1 MLEVRQTKQVDP
13 GTLNK
18 MYTRT
23 GYLFF
28 MEKKALGTAWQKCY
42 CQYVREN
49 RLFCMIPYNQN
60 TGKITSTE
68 TFRLKSCV
76 RRMSDSIDKR
86 FCFDVMSEDRP
97 GVVYTLQAQSE
108 EDRALWLDAM
118 DGKEPMYA
126 HPPGGKPS
134 NADQTFLDEA
144 GFNFITKAL
153 EGLEK
158 RGLED
163 QGLYRVVG
171 VASKVTKLLTMGLDR
186 RKSDKLNFDD
196 AFEWETKTITSAV
209 KTFFRNLPEPI
220 MTFSLHSRFI
230 EAAKCDSYSRRLSQ
244 IHRLVQQLPSPNQ
257 RMLEILLSHLANV
270 VEKSDKNLM
279 TVSNLG
285 VCFGPT
291 LFRAEEETVAAITDI
306 KFTNVVVE
314 IMIGHWETLLRTK
327 PDSRPPPKPAHSGS
341 TPTQATPPAAASP
354 PVAAPPPYIPP
365 PPPSHNSPPTLV
377 QTVIFDG
384 PKVQSA
390 VGSTHTSGSTL
401 PGPPHN
407 GPTYATWERTL
418 RGAPPPAPPPQ
429 ATQSHRGSVSS
440 SLSNLSSVS
449 SMSTP
454 TSQPW
459 YRASQPRIASARAA
473 HLSEKLGHSTG
484 PLRPS
489 HLSDKLSGYDTSTTA
504 RSSRGSSSS
513 STDSP

>member
-1 MLEVRQTKQVDP
+1 MEALD
-13 GTLNK
+13 GT
-18 MYTRT
+18 
-23 GYLFF
+23 
-28 MEKKALGTAWQKCY
+28 
-42 CQYVREN
+42 
-49 RLFCMIPYNQN
+49 
-60 TGKITSTE
+60 
-68 TFRLKSCV
+68 
-76 RRMSDSIDKR
+76 
-86 FCFDVMSEDRP
+86 
-97 GVVYTLQAQSE
+97 
-108 EDRALWLDAM
+108 
-118 DGKEPMYA
+118 EPMYA
-126 HPPGGKPS
+126 HTPGGKPS
-134 NADQTFLDEA
+134 NANQTFLDES
-144 GFNFITKAL
+144 GFSFVEDCL
-153 EGLEK
+153 SGLEN

-163 QGLYRVVG
+163 QGMYRVVG
-171 VASKVTKLLTMGLDR
+171 VGSKVTKLLTMGLDR
-186 RKSDKLNFDD
+186 RKAAQLNLDD
-196 AFEWETKTITSAV
+196 AIEWETKTITSAV

-291 LFRAEEETVAAITDI
+291 LFRAEEETVAAIMDI

-314 IMIGHWETLLRTK
+314 IMITHWEALLKTK
-327 PDSRPPPKPAHSGS
+327 PDTRPPPKPAHSGS

-354 PVAAPPPYIPP
+354 PVVSPPPYIPP
-365 PPPSHNSPPTLV
+365 PPPSHNSPPPLV

-384 PKVQSA
+384 PKVQS
-390 VGSTHTSGSTL
+390 VGSAHSGSTL

-454 TSQPW
+454 TAQPW
-459 YRASQPRIASARAA
+459 YRASQPRIASARAS
-473 HLSEKLGHSTG
+473 HLSEKLGHSTDS
-484 PLRPS
+484 LAS
-489 HLSDKLSGYDTSTTA
+489 W
-504 RSSRGSSSS
+504 SSREARDREGEVRPAGLVGEVRPAGLGVNSNGEEGRRVA
-513 STDSP
+513 PLEQGRG